1 MPTKSKSKQSKSNSK
16 SKSKVELGNMTA
28 YCLKCQSK
36 IPVSN
41 LTLVKIVITKNN
53 RSALTGMCPHKHK
66 IYRFLPT
73 N

>member
-1 MPTKSKSKQSKSNSK
+1 MPTKSKSKSKQSKSK
-16 SKSKVELGNMTA
+16 SKSTVELGNMTA

-36 IPVSN
+36 MPVSN
-41 LTLVKIVITKNN
+41 LTVVKIVKTKNN